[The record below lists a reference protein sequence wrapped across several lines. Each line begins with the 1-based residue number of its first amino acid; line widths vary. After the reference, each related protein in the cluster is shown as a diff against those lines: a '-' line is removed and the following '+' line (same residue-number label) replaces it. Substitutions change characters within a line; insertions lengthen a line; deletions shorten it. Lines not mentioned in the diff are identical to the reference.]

1 MQSMPYKPMESLLAQ
16 LDLLNKPDWSH
27 PVLDLACGKGDNGL
41 KLVEQAIPVVFA
53 DRSSTALEV
62 IKQQISESGLP
73 GRLWQVDLEKDGI
86 NPFAGHQF
94 GAIICFRY
102 LHRPLFPALL
112 DAVIP
117 GGMVIYETFTTE
129 NRCFG
134 RPNNPDFLLKP
145 GELKTLFKDW
155 QIIFYFEGELQNPD
169 RNVAQ
174 LVARKPGLDNTRCDD

>member
-16 LDLLNKPDWSH
+16 LGLLNKPDWSH
-27 PVLDLACGKGDNGL
+27 PVLDLACGKGDKGL

-129 NRCFG
+129 NRRFG
-134 RPNNPDFLLKP
+134 RPNNPDFLLQP
-145 GELKTLFKDW
+145 GELNTLFKAWDVTHHYEGIQHHPERAIA
-155 QIIFYFEGELQNPD
+155 QI
-169 RNVAQ
+169 
-174 LVARKPGLDNTRCDD
+174 VARKPMVMINTDS